1 MKISVKNVCIY
12 YDRFKAIDDV
22 SFELDE
28 GEILSLVGPNGS
40 GKSTL
45 IKGIAGILKPKQGK
59 IYIDGM
65 DLSRMDPKD
74 VAKCIGYVPQNFQ
87 QTFFSTVVD
96 TVLLGRKPHIR
107 WKVTKN
113 DLEAVQNAIDTMG
126 INELAS
132 KMISQISGGERQKVY
147 IARALA
153 QDPRAFIFD
162 EPTSNLDIK
171 HQLEVLEIAKMLS
184 GKRKSSMLMALHDLT
199 LAYNYSDRV
208 IMLKKGR
215 TFAMGTPEEVL
226 TPENIREV
234 YDVNVDILESR
245 HGKYIMPIKK
255 SMRLACV

>member
-1 MKISVKNVCIY
+1 MKISVKNVCIC
-12 YDRFKAIDDV
+12 YDRLKAVDDV
-22 SFELDE
+22 SFELNE

-65 DLSRMDPKD
+65 DLARMDPRD

-126 INELAS
+126 INELAN

-171 HQLEVLEIAKMLS
+171 HQLEVLEIAKMLA

-234 YDVNVDILESR
+234 YDVNVDIMESR

-255 SMRLACV
+255 SMGLACV